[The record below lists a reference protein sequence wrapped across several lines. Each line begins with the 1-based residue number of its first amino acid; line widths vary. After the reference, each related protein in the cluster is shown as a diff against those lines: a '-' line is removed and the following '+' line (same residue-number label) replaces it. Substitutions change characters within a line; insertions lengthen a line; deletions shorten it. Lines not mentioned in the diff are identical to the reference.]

1 MRSNVLPQIES
12 VVEAFATA
20 TFDRQLERF
29 HDRFGRIPLGNDP
42 VFFRPGLASPQPMSP
57 QEILALV
64 TGDALEG
71 TVLPFDTVES
81 AREFA
86 ILVLVQLGLPA
97 DDAEDARTRSGRF
110 ALH

>member
-12 VVEAFATA
+12 IVEAFATA

-42 VFFRPGLASPQPMSP
+42 VFFRPGLATPERMSP

-64 TGDALEG
+64 EGDAIEAN
-71 TVLPFDTVES
+71 VLPFDTAES
-81 AREFA
+81 ARTFA
-86 ILVLVQLGLPA
+86 ILVLTRLGLSQA
-97 DDAEDARTRSGRF
+97 DAEDARTRSGRF